1 MRGQTDS
8 TRRRFLTGASV
19 TLRTALAGCSQQGI
33 DRFTDR

>member
-19 TLRTALAGCSQQGI
+19 TLGTALAGCSQQGI